1 MTKTTMAKNSH
12 CRYVFCFVL
21 GSVFSHL
28 LIHVKV
34 ANVGTT
40 CQGKENEFAEVR
52 GETEV
57 IAESEVYE

>member
-1 MTKTTMAKNSH
+1 M
-12 CRYVFCFVL
+12 L

-28 LIHVKV
+28 LIHVRV

-40 CQGKENEFAEVR
+40 CQGKDNEFAEVR

-57 IAESEVYE
+57 IAESEVFDAIIPLKEL